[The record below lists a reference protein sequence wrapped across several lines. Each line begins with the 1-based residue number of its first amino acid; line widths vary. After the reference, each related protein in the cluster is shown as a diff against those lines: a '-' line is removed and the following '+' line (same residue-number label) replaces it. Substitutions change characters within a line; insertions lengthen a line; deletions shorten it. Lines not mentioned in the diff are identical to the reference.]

1 MELQFIYSLLIAL
14 ALGFLIGLQRNIS
27 FNEENIKSFAGSRTF
42 ALISLIGYI
51 SVVLSKYFSFLIY
64 VTFFGVFL
72 LITSAYL
79 VKIIKYQKQGSTTH
93 FAAIL
98 AFLIGVLTYYEK
110 NLAIIVTII
119 TVFLL
124 NIKTTI
130 KYLESR
136 LSHKDI
142 NSALLLLIMTFV
154 VLPLL
159 PDKMVYY
166 INPYKTWLMAVII
179 AALSFLGYIL
189 IKLVGHKYG
198 ILLTGAAGGFV
209 SSTAVTLTLSKMY
222 ALAKNINFLP
232 TYAAAI
238 AIANTI
244 MFARVLVETFLINP
258 KLSLIILIPYT
269 VTALIGIYYSYKLY
283 KKSFTPIEINIT
295 KLGKNPL
302 ELDEAIKFA
311 VIFGVIYSLTYFISN
326 RYGNIGV
333 YIVSFFSGLTDVDAI
348 TLSLSS
354 LSKNEI
360 TTQTAAIGIAIASF
374 MNSVFKFSIV
384 WIFGK
389 KELAIE
395 ITKFFGL
402 ILSVFVILTFLSLF
416 FIEYLIFH

>member
-98 AFLIGVLTYYEK
+98 AFLIGILVYFEK
-110 NLAIIVTII
+110 NLAVIITIL

-130 KYLESR
+130 KYLESKI
-136 LSHKDI
+136 SHKDI

-179 AALSFLGYIL
+179 ASLSFLGYLL
-189 IKLVGHKYG
+189 IKLIGHKYG

-209 SSTAVTLTLSKMY
+209 SSTAVTLTLSKIY
-222 ALAKNINFLP
+222 AITKNINLLF

-244 MFARVLVETFLINP
+244 MFARVLVETFLINQ
-258 KLSLIILIPYT
+258 KVTLLLIIPYVLT
-269 VTALIGIYYSYKLY
+269 TLLGIYYSYKLY
-283 KKSFTPIEINIT
+283 KKSAKNIEISIT
-295 KLGKNPL
+295 QLEKNPL

-311 VIFGVIYSLTYFISN
+311 IIFGIIYSLSYFISN
-326 RYGNIGV
+326 KYGNIGV
-333 YIVSFFSGLTDVDAI
+333 YVLSFFSGLTDVDAI

-354 LSKNEI
+354 LSKNSLSI
-360 TTQTAAIGIAIASF
+360 HTAAVGIAIASF
-374 MNSVFKFSIV
+374 MNSVFKLSIV
-384 WIFGK
+384 WFFGK

-395 ITKFFGL
+395 ITKFFAL

-416 FIEYLIFH
+416 LLNI